1 MLEPH
6 AGYLH
11 FGAAI
16 QVAFRSHVLGGS
28 CQITPPSDFFCSC
41 RIENVVAAAATATA
55 LGGGTFQPP
64 GLAQGQTGD
73 RKRGVG
79 PVVKLQDRD
88 QHAGPPPRSQGKG
101 GRLRRPRL
109 GRLRAF
115 PGCPH
120 RRPGRSFRVASAKKK
135 HATPPAG
142 AGPGAAANTV
152 PSLPALQAGRPG
164 RARDPAC
171 HQPARTFFRRPRQH
185 CRAHSQAKWRLRLGR
200 RRRDRL
206 LRPSAA
212 GGEVAWAC
220 KPAQSCTD
228 SDRPRRILRA
238 SLRP

>member
-101 GRLRRPRL
+101 ADSGARASDACEPFPGVPIGGRADRSESQAQKKNTRPRPPAQA
-109 GRLRAF
+109 RA
-115 PGCPH
+115 PQQTQC
-120 RRPGRSFRVASAKKK
+120 RRSRHSKPGRA
-135 HATPPAG
+135 P
-142 AGPGAAANTV
+142 GPGAGSRVSPTRANILSTPAAA
-152 PSLPALQAGRPG
+152 LPRPFSG
-164 RARDPAC
+164 EMAP
-171 HQPARTFFRRPRQH
+171 QARTP
-185 CRAHSQAKWRLRLGR
+185 
-200 RRRDRL
+200 
-206 LRPSAA
+206 PS
-212 GGEVAWAC
+212 
-220 KPAQSCTD
+220 
-228 SDRPRRILRA
+228 
-238 SLRP
+238 

>member
-152 PSLPALQAGRPG
+152 PSLPALEARPGARAGRGIPRVTNPREHSLDARGSIAAPILRRNGASGSDAAVVIAFYVPQRQAVKWLGPANRLRAAPTRTG
-164 RARDPAC
+164 RAAFCAPA
-171 HQPARTFFRRPRQH
+171 
-185 CRAHSQAKWRLRLGR
+185 
-200 RRRDRL
+200 
-206 LRPSAA
+206 
-212 GGEVAWAC
+212 
-220 KPAQSCTD
+220 
-228 SDRPRRILRA
+228 
-238 SLRP
+238 